1 MSRSGKG
8 SNKKAMTSQD
18 SDDTPKSKKGNNK
31 SVTSQNNEDTGSKS
45 AQTKIY
51 RYNKLNLDAYAEVS
65 ELNKEGQQPLAYINY
80 NDPDLN
86 SPTKI
91 LVQTD
96 KIKITSHGIPSLSKE
111 GDKNNYYPTDDKR
124 EFIKVPL
131 DPEQESCVKLRKFL
145 EKVDEW
151 AGSEEMRIKL
161 FGKRASKYQYQKCIK
176 SPEAKDD
183 DEDDGDDDDKP
194 KKGKKAKKSGDEK
207 KKYPPMDYVKMKLNV
222 VGSGSGRINVTKLKR
237 IEGSKKTF
245 VKADTVTEV
254 ANEIRFLSEI
264 KIIFYFNK
272 IWANKTVAQGAT
284 VIPYGMGF
292 KVIAFE
298 YTPHVG
304 KGVNT
309 DEVDFIS
316 EEEEEDDD
324 QEQVQTKK
332 SSKAKNSPKM
342 DDDEN
347 ENDDNEDEEDEDD
360 SKKNSKNK
368 NKSETSSKNKKSSK
382 KTDDDDDEGDD
393 EDDDVPV
400 TKAGKKNEKKKS
412 KKSKKDE
419 DDEENEED
427 EEDIKPKKKREK
439 GKSSSKGK

>member
-8 SNKKAMTSQD
+8 SNKKAMASQD
-18 SDDTPKSKKGNNK
+18 SDDAPKSKKGNNK
-31 SVTSQNNEDTGSKS
+31 SATSQNSEDTGSKS

-86 SPTKI
+86 APTKI

-183 DEDDGDDDDKP
+183 DDDSDDDDKP
-194 KKGKKAKKSGDEK
+194 KKGKKAKNSGDEK

-222 VGSGSGRINVTKLKR
+222 VASGSGRINKTKLKR

-272 IWANKTVAQGAT
+272 IWANKTAAQGAT

-309 DEVDFIS
+309 DDVDFIS
-316 EEEEEDDD
+316 EEEDDDD
-324 QEQVQTKK
+324 QEQVQAKK
-332 SSKAKNSPKM
+332 SSKNIKNSPKM

-347 ENDDNEDEEDEDD
+347 DDEDNNEEEDEDD

-368 NKSETSSKNKKSSK
+368 NKSETLSKNKKSSK
-382 KTDDDDDEGDD
+382 KTDDDEEGDEED
-393 EDDDVPV
+393 DDDVPV
-400 TKAGKKNEKKKS
+400 TKAGKKNEKKKP
-412 KKSKKDE
+412 KKSKKD
-419 DDEENEED
+419 DDEENDED
-427 EEDIKPKKKREK
+427 EEDIKPKKKTGK
-439 GKSSSKGK
+439 GKSSSRGKQ